1 MNSLTKIMVKSFIC
15 LALFV
20 SGGCCARQEQ
30 FKYRIVRKE
39 YEAFAVTARLDGT
52 YYKDRRGDVG
62 NPYTLFVSL
71 HPSTAGSFSINN
83 LSLYSEGEKPAFEVA
98 APGMKIETGVDSKKF
113 YFLKIPDLDIAY
125 KEYRI
130 KFEIIQDG
138 ELFKEVELLFEKD
151 ISKRLTFPWLETI
164 NSA

>member
-1 MNSLTKIMVKSFIC
+1 
-15 LALFV
+15 
-20 SGGCCARQEQ
+20 
-30 FKYRIVRKE
+30 
-39 YEAFAVTARLDGT
+39 
-52 YYKDRRGDVG
+52 
-62 NPYTLFVSL
+62 
-71 HPSTAGSFSINN
+71 
-83 LSLYSEGEKPAFEVA
+83 
-98 APGMKIETGVDSKKF
+98 MKIETGVDSKKF